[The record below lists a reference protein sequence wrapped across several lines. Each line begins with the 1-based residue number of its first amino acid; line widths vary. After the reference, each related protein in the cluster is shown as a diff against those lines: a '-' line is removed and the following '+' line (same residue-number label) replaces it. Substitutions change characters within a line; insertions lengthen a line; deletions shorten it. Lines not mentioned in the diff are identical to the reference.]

1 MQITYNASNDLTAQL
16 AAKTARIENS
26 IQYMQYK
33 GLDME
38 HGSMFLVQKKNYIN
52 NYQIGVDL
60 RYYKSYQGF
69 SGSRSGAAIF
79 KAQDKET
86 ERFSKVS
93 QVFYHISEIVSQITI
108 IYNDT

>member
-38 HGSMFLVQKKNYIN
+38 HGSMFLV
-52 NYQIGVDL
+52 
-60 RYYKSYQGF
+60 
-69 SGSRSGAAIF
+69 
-79 KAQDKET
+79 
-86 ERFSKVS
+86 
-93 QVFYHISEIVSQITI
+93 
-108 IYNDT
+108 